1 MRDLIGPGVTAF
13 MWLVFAA
20 GTLADR
26 IEGTLA
32 WLILIGTATLTTIG
46 VLVAVRKVL
55 TFLGKA
61 NAGLDHM
68 LSLPEFRDEV
78 IHRLQRLERHAGIVE
93 ARNIVIDGDD

>member
-32 WLILIGTATLTTIG
+32 WMILIGTATLTTIG

-55 TFLGKA
+55 AFLAKA
-61 NAGLDHM
+61 NEGLDQM
-68 LSLPEFRDEV
+68 LSLPSFRAEMV
-78 IHRLQRLERHAGIVE
+78 QRLQRLERHVGLSE
-93 ARNIVIDGDD
+93 ES

>member
-32 WLILIGTATLTTIG
+32 WVILVGTATLTTIG

-55 TFLGKA
+55 AFLSKA
-61 NAGLDHM
+61 NEGLDQM
-68 LSLPEFRDEV
+68 LSLPSFRDEV
-78 IHRLQRLERHAGIVE
+78 VRRLQRLERHAGLRDE
-93 ARNIVIDGDD
+93 P